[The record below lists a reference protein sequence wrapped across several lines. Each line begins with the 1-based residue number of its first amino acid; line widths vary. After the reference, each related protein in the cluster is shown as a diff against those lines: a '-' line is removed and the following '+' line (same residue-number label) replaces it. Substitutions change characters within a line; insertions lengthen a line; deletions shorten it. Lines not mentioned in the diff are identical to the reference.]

1 MIKNYIKIAWRN
13 LKADK
18 TFSVINILGLSIGL
32 AITILLFLFVTHER
46 SFDTMYS
53 NKENIYRA
61 LLHTTGDR
69 QETWPQVPAALAPS
83 ARKAVPEIKK
93 AARILKHDFGAPA
106 FIRVNETDFIE
117 EELYFVDPE
126 FLDIFTVPFVNGTAA
141 LDRPNTVVLTESTA
155 ERLFGKKDPIGEIVT
170 VDNNEKL
177 EITGII
183 EDFPDNSSIGG
194 NMFASFSSTG
204 FFGNPSWNNASFETY
219 FLLSKGTDLAQT
231 EEKLQEVL
239 DLNVEREN
247 QWYRFSLQPLERV
260 HLYSS
265 SFTESYSASP
275 GDINEVRNLTLLA
288 ILILLIA
295 CVNYM
300 NLTTARSQ
308 KRMKDVG
315 INKTLGASTR
325 NIFFRFYT
333 ETALITGIAIG
344 IGVVIGILVLPFF
357 NRIAGKEL
365 ELSSMFSFGF
375 LVSLLLIWII
385 TTLIAG
391 SYPALHLSGF
401 SPMDVMKP
409 STKRGGTAGFV
420 RKGLVVLQFTASV
433 VLIVSVLVIHK
444 QLNFIQD
451 KNLGYNPE
459 NVIAIATSA
468 VQNEKN
474 ESALINGFKA
484 LPNVSEASYA
494 QGFPGISVSGRT
506 LYKDNESDRGIN
518 IQTNRADASILEVL
532 ELELLAG
539 RSLPR
544 FKAAGDSLV
553 EVVLNKKAV
562 DFLGYTPEEAIG
574 KKVSMQLGNNSYI
587 VGVVENFNF
596 SSLRVPIGA
605 YAFNNGREP
614 IRTLLV
620 RFKTGMLPQT
630 LETFKKTFK
639 EAVPDS
645 AFEYTFLEKNLEQL
659 YAADQKTARVGLIFS
674 VLAIFVACLGLFGLA
689 AFTAEQ
695 RTKEIGVRKVLGASV
710 TGITKLLSKDFM
722 KLVLLALVVAFP
734 LAFWFA
740 EKWLQEFAYRIQLSW
755 QLFFIAGIMAVA
767 IAFFT
772 VSFQAIRA
780 ALSNPINSLRNE

>member
-126 FLDIFTVPFVNGTAA
+126 FLDIFTVSFVNGKAA

-155 ERLFGKKDPIGEIVT
+155 ERLFGKEDPIGEIVT
-170 VDNNEKL
+170 VDNTEKL

-194 NMFASFSSTG
+194 NMFGSFSSTG
-204 FFGNPSWNNASFETY
+204 FYGNPSWNNASFETY
-219 FLLSKGTDLAQT
+219 FLLSKGTNLAQT
-231 EEKLQEVL
+231 EEKLQGVL
-239 DLNVEREN
+239 DLNVESEN

-265 SFTESYSASP
+265 SFTESYSARP

-344 IGVVIGILVLPFF
+344 IGVMIGILVLPFF
-357 NRIAGKEL
+357 NLIAGKEL
-365 ELSSMFSFGF
+365 ELSSIFSFGF
-375 LVSLLLIWII
+375 LISLLLIWII

-409 STKRGGTAGFV
+409 GTNKGGTAGFV

-468 VQNEKN
+468 IQNEKN
-474 ESALINGFKA
+474 ESALINSFKA

-506 LYKDNESDRGIN
+506 LYKDNGSDHGIN
-518 IQTNRADASILEVL
+518 IQTNRADASILDVL

-587 VGVVENFNF
+587 VGVVENFNY

-630 LETFKKTFK
+630 LETFEKTFK

-645 AFEYTFLEKNLEQL
+645 AFEYTFLDKNLEQL

-674 VLAIFVACLGLFGLA
+674 ILAIFVACLGLFGLA

-695 RTKEIGVRKVLGASV
+695 RTKEIGIRKVLGASV

-767 IAFFT
+767 IAFVT
-772 VSFQAIRA
+772 VSFQAVRA